1 MRPLPSAITNSSG
14 RDQNHDNCD
23 TLSQPKPV
31 ASLDCFITTESS
43 LMDDDSTQGRAEA
56 ISTVQDYTYTQKAT
70 TNQNMHESDGPWL
83 LPQPDP
89 APSSAA
95 SSNAGQGR
103 SLPPT
108 PVFASSHGP
117 GSANSIPSS
126 PGELSSVAMS
136 EDAHSLS
143 ASLSELPPSH
153 SPVTDTSPIVPRGL
167 TPQLVMPSLTVPQ
180 RRPFSEIGKSLGKL
194 KVLVTGRRGIG
205 KTSLILAIAQSSAH
219 IVHMDTVVSA
229 SKDMA
234 TDVYA
239 STRPKPWWRTDLD
252 HDLSGRRRSSTS
264 DQVLDRNICFVDCPV
279 YGDDIQGSSPAVDYV
294 ESRLAQLAHKS
305 MNDPDLRALLSGGA
319 ESNVDVVLYLL
330 PHSGP
335 TSNDIRCMR
344 DLQNATNVIPLLARA
359 DELSTEE
366 RLLAKKR
373 TLRGID
379 AADLDCFFFTTPE
392 GAQDHPRIYAI
403 SSATQADAET
413 IDASILMSSDYLP
426 PLVATDL
433 DHLVEDLLSV
443 EGSTWLRH
451 SAACKAIKWM
461 RQQRHQGSLLPSALT
476 CTKLSPLFGLSRVH
490 FTNQTLNQQDRG
502 RIEVAS
508 WAEGLRQSL
517 VAERLRQQVAQSM
530 SLTRKQL
537 AVTRRSRPS
546 PKSSRTS
553 APSLTTTHQDPLGLL
568 ELVSQLQTG
577 GKLTLE
583 LISSFGILGCVAAWV
598 IRPELMH
605 QWDIKFPP
613 CLCLV

>member
-1 MRPLPSAITNSSG
+1 MRPLPSTITNSSS

-23 TLSQPKPV
+23 TLSQPTPV
-31 ASLDCFITTESS
+31 ASMDCFITTESS
-43 LMDDDSTQGRAEA
+43 LMDNDSTQGRAEV
-56 ISTVQDYTYTQKAT
+56 IPTVHQYTYTQKPT
-70 TNQNMHESDGPWL
+70 TNHNMYESDCPWL
-83 LPQPDP
+83 LPQPAP
-89 APSSAA
+89 VPSSAA

-108 PVFASSHGP
+108 SVFASSHGS

-126 PGELSSVAMS
+126 PGNLSSVAMS
-136 EDAHSLS
+136 EDGHSLS

-153 SPVTDTSPIVPRGL
+153 SPVMGTSPILPRGL

-219 IVHMDTVVSA
+219 IVHMDTVVATSNN
-229 SKDMA
+229 MA

-252 HDLSGRRRSSTS
+252 HDLSRRRRSSTS

-279 YGDDIQGSSPAVDYV
+279 YGDDAQGSSPAVDYV
-294 ESRLAQLAHKS
+294 ESRLAELAHKS
-305 MNDPDLRALLSGGA
+305 INGPDLRALLSGGA

-335 TSNDIRCMR
+335 TSDDIRCMR

-359 DELSTEE
+359 DELSLEE
-366 RLLAKKR
+366 RLSAKNR

-379 AADLDCFFFTTPE
+379 SAGLDCFFFTTPG
-392 GAQDHPRIYAI
+392 GAQDHRHIYAI
-403 SSATQADAET
+403 SSATQADAEI

-433 DHLVEDLLSV
+433 GDLVKNLLSV

-461 RQQRHQGSLLPSALT
+461 RQQRHRGSLLPSALT
-476 CTKLSPLFGLSRVH
+476 CTKLSPFFGLPQVQ
-490 FTNQTLNQQDRG
+490 FTNQTLNQRDRG

-517 VAERLRQQVAQSM
+517 VAERLRQQITQSM

-537 AVTRRSRPS
+537 AVTRRSRSSSKP
-546 PKSSRTS
+546 SRTV
-553 APSLTTTHQDPLGLL
+553 APSVTTTHQDPLGLL

-583 LISSFGILGCVAAWV
+583 LVSSFGILGCVAAWV

-613 CLCLV
+613 CLCLA